1 MSEPRILDV
10 VMTQL
15 LSEYADP
22 EILARLARCSNNMR
36 GLITPT
42 LEHRMQDK
50 DTVRRMILR
59 LFPGI
64 KGLASD
70 RELRYYRQM
79 LDNYFSDTA
88 QQQQCSSSLLLL
100 PNRKYVDR
108 VVKDAIG
115 VQRLYVVDLIRGVAP
130 AMRTAEGRKLVIA
143 AIKDRQD
150 FLREK
155 YCSNSKN
162 CSNHVVQSEICR
174 LENMIVV
181 VRTDFIVKAD
191 AHITS
196 HYDWRLD

>member
-1 MSEPRILDV
+1 MSGEPRILDA
-10 VMTQL
+10 MTQ

-42 LEHRMQDK
+42 LEHKMQDK
-50 DTVRRMILR
+50 DTVHLMILR

-70 RELRYYRQM
+70 KDLRYYRWM
-79 LDNYFSDTA
+79 LDTYFATA
-88 QQQQCSSSLLLL
+88 RGL
-100 PNRKYVDR
+100 PSRTEVDR

-115 VQRLYVVDLIRGVAP
+115 VQRLYVVELVRGVAP

-150 FLREK
+150 YLGSRYF
-155 YCSNSKN
+155 
-162 CSNHVVQSEICR
+162 SNHIVRSEMRR

-181 VRTDFIVKAD
+181 IRTDFIVKA
-191 AHITS
+191 AQITA